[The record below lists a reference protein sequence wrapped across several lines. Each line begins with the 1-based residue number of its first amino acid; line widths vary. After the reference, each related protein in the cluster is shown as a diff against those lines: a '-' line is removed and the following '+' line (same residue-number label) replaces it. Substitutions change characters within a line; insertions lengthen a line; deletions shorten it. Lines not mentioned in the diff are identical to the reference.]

1 MVHPLIFK
9 HDKERKGGEMAD
21 QNPWSDEKNI
31 EFKRHM
37 ADDTVVTEDLLLL
50 P

>member
-1 MVHPLIFK
+1 
-9 HDKERKGGEMAD
+9 MAD
-21 QNPWSDEKNI
+21 QNPWSDEKNII